1 MAQTTIDITK
11 IKDRDTA
18 TALNTV
24 GTIFEAGTFSGTAS
38 VVAGTAS
45 REVTISV
52 AANLVKLVNSGTD
65 ADIGTVITPKG
76 AGVVA
81 LGGTTVANSGVQV
94 PIVTS
99 SVNFLKVSGGATGT
113 GVTVLANG
121 TDGTVD
127 LRLQSTSTGVVALGG
142 TTTANA
148 STQIVTTASSVN
160 FLRITGGA
168 TGSGVALLATGTDG
182 TVDLQLQSKSTGV
195 VALGGP
201 TTANASAQAAT
212 VASSV
217 NFLQLQ
223 GAIATAGPI
232 LTATGTDPNVALN
245 IRTKGTGVV
254 YIGGSSIAT
263 AGLQV
268 ASTASA
274 VNNII
279 ITNAA
284 TGSAPSIAIGGTG
297 ADANRNLTISAI
309 GTAAVVM
316 GNNLAR
322 TAVTTISAAG
332 TTRADATQL
341 TADVTK
347 LTTVGANTGV
357 ILPTGIV
364 GMSILIENGG
374 ASVCKVYAN
383 GSETIDGTAGSTGV
397 SLTNAKR
404 CIYYFI
410 ATNTWIS
417 AQMGVVSG

>member
-113 GVTVLANG
+113 GVTVLASG

-148 STQIVTTASSVN
+148 S
-160 FLRITGGA
+160 
-168 TGSGVALLATGTDG
+168 
-182 TVDLQLQSKSTGV
+182 
-195 VALGGP
+195 
-201 TTANASAQAAT
+201 AQVAT
-212 VASSV
+212 VASAV
-217 NFLQLQ
+217 NFLNISGSIT
-223 GAIATAGPI
+223 GANTAGPI
-232 LTATGTDPNVALN
+232 LAANGTDSNIALHL
-245 IRTKGTGVV
+245 RTKGTGIA
-254 YIGGSSIAT
+254 YLGGSSAAT

-274 VNNII
+274 VNNIV

-284 TGSAPSIAIGGTG
+284 TGNAPSIALGGSG
-297 ADANRNLTISAI
+297 SDANRNLTIAAAGTGAVAFSTQIARTISDTLTAI
-309 GTAAVVM
+309 GTNQ
-316 GNNLAR
+316 GTGLAL
-322 TAVTTISAAG
+322 TKDFNIVTSAAG
-332 TTRADATQL
+332 
-341 TADVTK
+341 
-347 LTTVGANTGV
+347 GTGV
-357 ILPTGIV
+357 ILPAAIV
-364 GMSILIENGG
+364 GAVVYIQNDG
-374 ASVCKVYAN
+374 ANAIKVYGN
-383 GSETIDGTAGSTGV
+383 GSDTVDGQVGSTGV
-397 SLTNAKR
+397 TLTNTKR
-404 CIYYFI
+404 AWFMCTAA
-410 ATNTWIS
+410 ATWKS
-417 AQMGVVSG
+417 AQAGVASA

>member
-18 TALNTV
+18 IALDNV

-81 LGGTTVANSGVQV
+81 LGGTTVANSSVQV
-94 PIVTS
+94 PQVTS
-99 SVNFLKVSGGATGT
+99 SVNFVKLSGAAAGT
-113 GVTVLANG
+113 GVTVLGTG
-121 TDGTVD
+121 TDAAVN
-127 LRLQSTSTGVVALGG
+127 LHLQSTGAGVVTLGG
-142 TTTANA
+142 TTA
-148 STQIVTTASSVN
+148 
-160 FLRITGGA
+160 
-168 TGSGVALLATGTDG
+168 
-182 TVDLQLQSKSTGV
+182 
-195 VALGGP
+195 
-201 TTANASAQAAT
+201 ANASAQAVT

-217 NFLQLQ
+217 NFVQLS

-232 LTATGTDPNVALN
+232 LTATGTDTNVAFN

-279 ITNAA
+279 VTNAA
-284 TGSAPSIAIGGTG
+284 TGSAPSIAVGGTG
-297 ADANRNLTISAI
+297 ADTNRNLTIAAAGTGSVVMSNLLAQ
-309 GTAAVVM
+309 TAAT
-316 GNNLAR
+316 GL
-322 TAVTTISAAG
+322 SAAG
-332 TTRADATQL
+332 TTRADALAL
-341 TADVTK
+341 TAQANNI
-347 LTTVGANTGV
+347 TTAAASTGV
-357 ILPTGIV
+357 ILPASQV
-364 GMSILIENGG
+364 GVWVYVSNAG
-374 ASVCKVYAN
+374 ASAIKVYGA
-383 GSETIDGTAGSTGV
+383 GSDTIDGTAGSTGV
-397 SLTNAKR
+397 TLTNAKR
-404 CIYYFI
+404 CMYYCV
-410 ATNTWIS
+410 AANTYVS
-417 AQMGVVSG
+417 AQMGVASA